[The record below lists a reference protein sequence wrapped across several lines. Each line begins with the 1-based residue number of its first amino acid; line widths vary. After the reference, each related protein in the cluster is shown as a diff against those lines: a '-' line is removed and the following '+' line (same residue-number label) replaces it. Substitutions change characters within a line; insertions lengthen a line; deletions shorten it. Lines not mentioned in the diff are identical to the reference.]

1 MLDQLSATIA
11 SDLLISARMDSP
23 KSRLERP
30 QGTLANAPAFG
41 SDTIADM
48 LRALKLPWI
57 AMNPGASYRGLEDS
71 LVNYLGNERP
81 TMLVCLHEESAVAIA
96 HGYAKVTGEPMA
108 VAVHSN
114 VGLMHASMA
123 IFNAWCDRMPVLVIG
138 ATGPVDA
145 PKRRPWIDWIHTA
158 RDQAALVRHFV
169 KWDDQPASPA
179 AARESLL
186 RAHALARTVPM
197 APVYIV
203 LDAEM
208 QEAPLDTAL
217 PALDLARF
225 APARS
230 ASLSAEQA
238 AEAVH
243 LLRGAKRPVLLV
255 GRVSRRLDD
264 WNARVELAERLSMRV
279 VTDLKVGAGFPTDHP
294 LHVAPPGIYAAPTAL
309 EAIRD
314 ADAILSLDWVDLAG
328 TLNAASGSVTAKA
341 KVIHY
346 SLDHVL
352 HNAWSMDHQAL
363 PAVDLNCAVDP
374 DVAASDLLKALGP
387 AGSRRAA
394 AKRVPSAVRASAKQ
408 GPLSID
414 DLAAALRDA
423 VGKRDVSLTHLPLG
437 WSGASWQFR
446 HPLDYI
452 GFNGGGGVGAGP
464 GISVGAAL
472 ALRGSGR
479 LPVGVLGDGDFLMG
493 VTALWT
499 AVHYRIPLLI
509 LVANNRSFY
518 NDEIH
523 QERMAR
529 MRKRPVENRWIGQR
543 LTDPEID
550 LVGLAR
556 AQGCVGFGPIAAGP
570 ELGRALRE
578 AIAAVDRGAVAVV
591 DVRVEP
597 GYTPAMASSLPPQ
610 TKRVAK

>member
-1 MLDQLSATIA
+1 
-11 SDLLISARMDSP
+11 MDSP
-23 KSRLERP
+23 KPRLERP
-30 QGTLANAPAFG
+30 QGALAGAPAFG
-41 SDTIADM
+41 SDSIADV
-48 LRALKLPWI
+48 LRALELPWI
-57 AMNPGASYRGLEDS
+57 ALNPGASFRGLEDS
-71 LVNYLGNERP
+71 LVNYLGNDRP
-81 TMLVCLHEESAVAIA
+81 TMLVCLHEESAIAIA

-158 RDQAALVRHFV
+158 RDQGALVRHFV
-169 KWDDQPASPA
+169 KWDDQPASPV

-186 RAHALARTVPM
+186 RAYALARAVPM

-203 LDAEM
+203 LDAAM
-208 QEAPLDTAL
+208 QEAPLDAAL

-225 APARS
+225 APARTG
-230 ASLSAEQA
+230 ALSAEQA

-243 LLRGAKRPVLLV
+243 LLSSAKSSVMLV
-255 GRVSRRLDD
+255 GRVSRSVDD
-264 WNARVELAERLSMRV
+264 WNARVDLAERLNMRV
-279 VTDLKVGAGFPTDHP
+279 VTDLKLGASFPTGHP
-294 LHVAPPGIYAAPTAL
+294 LHVAPPGIYAAPAAL
-309 EAIRD
+309 EAIHD

-328 TLNAASGSVTAKA
+328 TLNAASGSVAPKT
-341 KVIHY
+341 KVIHC

-352 HNAWSMDHQAL
+352 HNAWSMDYQAL

-374 DVAASDLLKALGP
+374 DVAVGDLLKVIGP
-387 AGSRRAA
+387 RSSRRAA
-394 AKRVPSAVRASAKQ
+394 AKRMPSVARASSKRAA
-408 GPLSID
+408 LSID

-423 VGKRDVSLTHLPLG
+423 VGKRDISLTHLPLG
-437 WSGASWQFR
+437 WNGASWHFR
-446 HPLDYI
+446 HPLDYL

-529 MRKRPVENRWIGQR
+529 IRKRPVENRWIGQR
-543 LTDPEID
+543 MTNPEID
-550 LVGLAR
+550 LAGLAR
-556 AQGCVGFGPIAAGP
+556 AQGCLGFGPIAKGAD
-570 ELGRALRE
+570 LARALRE

-597 GYTPAMASSLPPQ
+597 GYTPAMASSLPPK
-610 TKRVAK
+610 TKRASK

>member
-1 MLDQLSATIA
+1 
-11 SDLLISARMDSP
+11 MDSP
-23 KSRLERP
+23 KPRLERP
-30 QGTLANAPAFG
+30 QGPLADAVAFG
-41 SDTIADM
+41 SDAVADV
-48 LRALKLPWI
+48 LRALELPWI

-96 HGYAKVTGEPMA
+96 HGYAKVTGKPMA

-123 IFNAWCDRMPVLVIG
+123 IFNAWCDRMPVLIIG

-145 PKRRPWIDWIHTA
+145 PKRRPWIDWIHTV
-158 RDQAALVRHFV
+158 RDQGALVRHFV

-186 RAHALARTVPM
+186 RAHALAWSAPM
-197 APVYIV
+197 APVYV
-203 LDAEM
+203 NLDAEM
-208 QEAPLDTAL
+208 QEAPLAAPL
-217 PALDLARF
+217 PDLDLSRF
-225 APARS
+225 AAAKP
-230 ASLSAEQA
+230 ASLSAHQG
-238 AEAVH
+238 AEAIG
-243 LLRGAKRPVLLV
+243 LLQRAKRAVMLV
-255 GRVSRRLDD
+255 GRVSRNLED
-264 WNARVELAERLSMRV
+264 WNARVELAERLKMRV

-294 LHVAPPGIYAAPTAL
+294 LHVAAPAIYAVPATL

-328 TLNAASGSVTAKA
+328 TLTAATGSVAAKA
-341 KVIHY
+341 KVVHC

-352 HNAWSMDHQAL
+352 HNGWGMDYQAL
-363 PAVDLNCAVDP
+363 PAVDLALAVDP
-374 DVAASDLLKALGP
+374 DVAVRDLLRAF
-387 AGSRRAA
+387 GSGITTRKA
-394 AKRVPSAVRASAKQ
+394 AKRANQATRAASSKDA
-408 GPLSID
+408 LSID
-414 DLAAALRDA
+414 DLAAALHDA
-423 VGKRDVSLTHLPLG
+423 AGKRDVTLTHLPLG
-437 WSGASWQFR
+437 WNGASWHFR

-464 GISVGAAL
+464 GISVGAAI

-479 LPVGVLGDGDFLMG
+479 LAVGVLGDGDFLMG

-499 AVHYRIPLLI
+499 AVHYGIPLLI
-509 LVANNRSFY
+509 LVANNRSFF

-543 LTDPEID
+543 VTDPDID
-550 LVGLAR
+550 LAGLAR
-556 AQGCVGFGPIAAGP
+556 AQGCVGLGPIADARD
-570 ELGRALRE
+570 LSRALRE

-591 DVRVEP
+591 DVHVQP
-597 GYTPAMASSLPPQ
+597 GYTPAMATSLP
-610 TKRVAK
+610 AKSDSPSRGRSKKK

>member
-1 MLDQLSATIA
+1 
-11 SDLLISARMDSP
+11 MDSVKP
-23 KSRLERP
+23 PIERP
-30 QGTLANAPAFG
+30 EGPLAHAPAFG
-41 SDTIADM
+41 SDAIADT
-48 LRALKLPWI
+48 LRALALPYI
-57 AMNPGASYRGLEDS
+57 ALNPGASYRGLEDS
-71 LVNYLGNERP
+71 LVNHLGNERP

-96 HGYAKVTGEPMA
+96 HGYAKVTGKPMA

-145 PKRRPWIDWIHTA
+145 PKRRPWIDWIHTVC
-158 RDQAALVRHFV
+158 DQGALVRHFV

-179 AARESLL
+179 AAREALL
-186 RAHALARTVPM
+186 RAHALAQSAPM
-197 APVYIV
+197 APVYV
-203 LDAEM
+203 NLDAEM
-208 QEAPLDTAL
+208 QEAPLAAPL

-225 APARS
+225 APARP
-230 ASLSAEQA
+230 ASLSAGDA
-238 AEAVH
+238 AEAVR
-243 LLRGAKRPVLLV
+243 LLRRAKRAVMLV
-255 GRVSRRLDD
+255 GRVSRNLDD
-264 WNARVELAERLSMRV
+264 WNARVDLAERLGLRV

-294 LHVAPPGIYAAPTAL
+294 LHVGAPGIYAAPATL

-328 TLNAASGSVTAKA
+328 TITAATGSVAPKA
-341 KVIHY
+341 KVVHC

-352 HNAWSMDHQAL
+352 INGWSMDHQAL
-363 PAVDLNCAVDP
+363 PAVDLAFAVDP
-374 DVAASDLLKALGP
+374 DVAVRELLRALGGTAGRRKTKP
-387 AGSRRAA
+387 A
-394 AKRVPSAVRASAKQ
+394 RVAPRASSEKHGA
-408 GPLSID
+408 LAVD
-414 DLAAALRDA
+414 DLAHALRDA
-423 VGKRDVSLTHLPLG
+423 AGKRDVSLTHLPLG
-437 WSGASWQFR
+437 WNGASWHFR

-472 ALRGSGR
+472 ALRGSER

-499 AVHYRIPLLI
+499 AAHYRIPLLI

-529 MRKRPVENRWIGQR
+529 ARKRPVENRWIGQR
-543 LTDPEID
+543 MSDPDID
-550 LVGLAR
+550 IAGLAR
-556 AQGCVGFGPIAAGP
+556 AQGCVAFGPIANGR
-570 ELGRALRE
+570 ELARALRE
-578 AIAAVDRGAVAVV
+578 AIAAVERGAVAVV

-597 GYTPAMASSLPPQ
+597 GYTPAMATTLASSA
-610 TKRVAK
+610 KRTAK